1 MKGYLLCAGAMTVLG
16 GSVAIS
22 RSILAYAMLTG
33 QALRYSVAAVVLL
46 IMSRGGVPAGGQL
59 LRLGAIAA
67 TGLVGF
73 NVCLLTA
80 LRHADA
86 AVVGTIVGGSPLVLA
101 IAGPLAQ
108 RVRPAPRLVVAAGFV
123 VLGPAA
129 LATPMIM
136 KDSRRYDA
144 PDPSRSWDSVRRTAS
159 ASASAAR
166 RNAPSGSSP

>member
-1 MKGYLLCAGAMTVLG
+1 MTVLG

-22 RSILAYAMLTG
+22 RSILAYPMLTG

-144 PDPSRSWDSVRRTAS
+144 PDPSRSWDSSARRTAS
-159 ASASAAR
+159 ATPSAAR
-166 RNAPSGSSP
+166 RRAPSGSSP